1 MAWKSVKEETN
12 KVLGV
17 EGEISFDV
25 RLVVGVIFS
34 SVLENWFMKWNF
46 WVLLKFAIV
55 EIP

>member
-1 MAWKSVKEETN
+1 M
-12 KVLGV
+12 LGV

-34 SVLENWFMKWNF
+34 SVIENWFMKQNF
-46 WVLLKFAIV
+46 LVLLKFSIV